1 MAINIVV
8 KQSFACEP
16 ETVITAL
23 SEHQRLDRFF
33 NASFTVLPS
42 SDQYIR
48 RQVSMLGYCFIE
60 RVEQS
65 EPLSLNYHI
74 EGKGPVN
81 HHRASIIATPS
92 DSGCQL
98 VYSINCQ
105 AKWWQPS
112 WLVEYII
119 RHDLIQALNKLK
131 DYCDAY

>member
-16 ETVITAL
+16 ATVISAL
-23 SEHQRLDRFF
+23 SEHQQLNRFF

-42 SDQYIR
+42 PAHYTR
-48 RQVSMLGYCFIE
+48 RQVSMLGCHFIE

-65 EPLSLNYHI
+65 EPFTLNYHI
-74 EGKGPVN
+74 EGNGPVN

-98 VYSINCQ
+98 VYSIYCR

-119 RHDLIQALNKLK
+119 RHDLTRALNKLK
-131 DYCDAY
+131 DYCDAC